1 MEMVLDLY
9 HQPYDPARPVVCFDE
24 KPCQLR
30 GHVRDPLPMRPA
42 TETAAG
48 RVPARP
54 QREDHEYLRKG
65 TANVLLAVEPLT
77 GRRQL
82 WVRPKRRKI
91 EFAEVAWKLVEEVYP
106 EAERIRLVCDNL
118 NTHTAAAFYERFDP
132 ETARML
138 TRKVEFIYTP
148 KHGSW
153 LNVAEIDLSALGRQ
167 CLDRRIESLERLTVE
182 AAAWEG
188 DRNQKATPIRWQF
201 TTEAARIKLHRLYPE
216 YLSE

>member
-1 MEMVLDLY
+1 METVLDLY
-9 HQPYDPARPVVCFDE
+9 HQPYDPVRPVVCFDE

-30 GHVRDPLPMRPA
+30 DHVRDPLPMRPA
-42 TETAAG
+42 TETASG

-54 QREDHEYLRKG
+54 RREDHEYLRKG

-77 GRRQL
+77 GRRRL
-82 WVRPKRRKI
+82 WVRPQRRKI
-91 EFAEVAWKLVEEVYP
+91 EFAEVVWKLVEEVYP

-148 KHGSW
+148 KQGSW

-188 DRNQKATPIRWQF
+188 DRNQQATPIRWQF
-201 TTEAARIKLHRLYPE
+201 TTEEARIKLHRLYPE